1 MDNNKII
8 IILLIVIIAILA
20 IGMAV
25 MFSGNLFKEDCKL
38 NIKCNESMKK
48 GDEIIV
54 RLVNTNKTA
63 IANKDIVLNLV
74 KGNNTKKY
82 NLTTDENG
90 RATLKLSKLDEGN
103 YTINCSFKGD
113 NKYNPTSSHKKFSY
127 KEEASASVSS
137 VDPVDANRPVNNPKY
152 KGYTPNHESEVLNDG
167 WNPRQHEVSRQKNPD
182 GTIRIQYDD
191 NYFRICDENGYVIT
205 YGYGG

>member
-74 KGNNTKKY
+74 NGNNTKKY
-82 NLTTDENG
+82 NLTTDESG

-113 NKYNPTSSHKKFSY
+113 NKYNPTSSNN
-127 KEEASASVSS
+127 
-137 VDPVDANRPVNNPKY
+137 PVDANRPVNDPKY